1 MTRHRCC
8 NPRAAQLRRPSSCE
22 MALFELRTPYL
33 QPCACCICLQHTPR
47 SVHSFGMSGQGCGT
61 SLDFVRHIQ
70 PLICWQPSLHMA
82 GNTSANE
89 AHTLHCSQP
98 GTIGWVLPKLNAASS
113 GVLRCVPTHPSLIL
127 PHDCP
132 ALTPMDGS
140 NPDVG
145 PAVTRNSPLISTA
158 SVLGKMYTNAVTS
171 MQRCSASEPC
181 RQRQGGSTCG
191 KAYIQVQDVLEWSLC
206 AECHR
211 PRLTA

>member
-1 MTRHRCC
+1 MCLLHLLAAHTTQ
-8 NPRAAQLRRPSSCE
+8 RAQFRYVRAGMRDFFRL
-22 MALFELRTPYL
+22 
-33 QPCACCICLQHTPR
+33 CATHPATNLLAAKPA
-47 SVHSFGMSGQGCGT
+47 HS
-61 SLDFVRHIQ
+61 
-70 PLICWQPSLHMA
+70 